1 MPLIALTVSALVML
15 LVIAFYRHHGLTFGL
30 TIVGLA
36 LALVALVPAAAAL
49 PRQVTIL
56 FILDRYGLFFMG
68 LLFASSLVVTL
79 LTYAYFSK
87 QPGAYEELY
96 LLLLIGALGAAALV
110 ISSHFVSFLLGL
122 EVLTVSLYVLI
133 AYLRAERSIEAGLK
147 YLILAAVSSAFLLF
161 GMALVYADLG
171 SMDLAQLANRL
182 ATEAGQVR
190 PLFLT
195 GLALMLIG
203 IGFKLAV
210 VPFHMWTPDIYEG
223 AAAPVTAF
231 IDTVSKG
238 GMFALLLRHFGPLDP
253 QAYDSLFLVI
263 ALIAAASMLGG
274 NMLALLQNNVK
285 RILAYSSIAHL
296 GYLLVAFLAGGN
308 LAVTAVIYYLVAYFV
323 TILSAFGVVTL
334 LSGPA
339 GEAEQLEEYRGLLWR
354 RPWLASVLILAMLS
368 LAGIPLTA
376 GFIGKF
382 YVVAAGVNSTLWT
395 LVILMVISSA
405 IGLYYYLR
413 IVVVMGLAPQPAFV
427 QEPPGRALPLAGS
440 LALAALVLF
449 IVWLGVYPSPL
460 VEMIQGAIGI

>member
-1 MPLIALTVSALVML
+1 
-15 LVIAFYRHHGLTFGL
+15 
-30 TIVGLA
+30 
-36 LALVALVPAAAAL
+36 
-49 PRQVTIL
+49 
-56 FILDRYGLFFMG
+56 
-68 LLFASSLVVTL
+68 
-79 LTYAYFSK
+79 
-87 QPGAYEELY
+87 
-96 LLLLIGALGAAALV
+96 
-110 ISSHFVSFLLGL
+110 
-122 EVLTVSLYVLI
+122 
-133 AYLRAERSIEAGLK
+133 
-147 YLILAAVSSAFLLF
+147 
-161 GMALVYADLG
+161 
-171 SMDLAQLANRL
+171 
-182 ATEAGQVR
+182 
-190 PLFLT
+190 
-195 GLALMLIG
+195 
-203 IGFKLAV
+203 
-210 VPFHMWTPDIYEG
+210 
-223 AAAPVTAF
+223 
-231 IDTVSKG
+231 
-238 GMFALLLRHFGPLDP
+238 
-253 QAYDSLFLVI
+253 
-263 ALIAAASMLGG
+263 MLGG
-274 NMLALLQNNVK
+274 NLLALLQNNVK